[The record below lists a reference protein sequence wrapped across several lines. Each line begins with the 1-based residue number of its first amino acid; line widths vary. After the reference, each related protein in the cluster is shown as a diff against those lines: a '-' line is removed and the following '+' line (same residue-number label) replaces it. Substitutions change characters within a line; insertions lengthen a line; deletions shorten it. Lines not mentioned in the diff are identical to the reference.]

1 MVAGVAGTTTG
12 DTGAAVVVAEEEG
25 TRGGTTARARLET
38 PFASM
43 QGLRSPEPEA
53 MLSCKLGRLLLEG
66 YTEGKQ

>member
-1 MVAGVAGTTTG
+1 MVAAVAGTTTG
-12 DTGAAVVVAEEEG
+12 DTEAVVAEEEEG

-43 QGLRSPEPEA
+43 QGLQSPEPEA